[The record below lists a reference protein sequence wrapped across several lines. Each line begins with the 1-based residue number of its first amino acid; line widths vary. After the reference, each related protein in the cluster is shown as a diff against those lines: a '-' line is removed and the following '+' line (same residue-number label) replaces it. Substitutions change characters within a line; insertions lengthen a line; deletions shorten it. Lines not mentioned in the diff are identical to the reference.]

1 MAMGAGPASSAPWLG
16 GIVSTQTIEE
26 TREALAEAEANE
38 DQALVKVLRDK
49 LSSLADE
56 AVAPAQEKPAK
67 RSRAKK
73 T

>member
-1 MAMGAGPASSAPWLG
+1 M
-16 GIVSTQTIEE
+16 STQTIEDV
-26 TREALAEAEANE
+26 REALAEAEANE
-38 DQALVKVLRDK
+38 DQALVNVLRQK
-49 LSSLADE
+49 LSMMADE